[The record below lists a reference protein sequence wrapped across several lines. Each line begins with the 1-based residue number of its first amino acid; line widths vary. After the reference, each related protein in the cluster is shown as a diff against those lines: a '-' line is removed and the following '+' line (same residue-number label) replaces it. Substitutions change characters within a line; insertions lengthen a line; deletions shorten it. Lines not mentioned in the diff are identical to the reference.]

1 MGSFPTVCIIFRPEF
16 QNLLLQTWQAIP
28 LLHLWTIFPQD
39 IVVYCS
45 GSCSPASFCRFFNK
59 CSWQCQHSI
68 GVQYIPLVAA
78 FSYTLITRQHHCCEL
93 LACQLLCWSVFIPCN
108 YLAASTCQLD
118 WTERVHVFLLIDVSL
133 ILLSPR
139 YWIPLVVNF
148 LWWHWAHP
156 SQQIIHCLLEFGH
169 NMNMIFF
176 NETFP
181 FLSEHRNVKC
191 SLFFHFFSSIGPFHF
206 NNALSIHYC
215 IRCST

>member
-1 MGSFPTVCIIFRPEF
+1 MKMKDQLLIYNNNLRSVSIIGKFFTDNMFFHWTSNLLNTCLFRLCLYPVSMGSFPTVCIIFRPEF

-45 GSCSPASFCRFFNK
+45 GSCSPAYFCRFFNK

-68 GVQYIPLVAA
+68 GVQYIPLVAT

-93 LACQLLCWSVFIPCN
+93 LACQFLCWSVFIPCN

-139 YWIPLVVNF
+139 Y
-148 LWWHWAHP
+148 
-156 SQQIIHCLLEFGH
+156 
-169 NMNMIFF
+169 
-176 NETFP
+176 
-181 FLSEHRNVKC
+181 
-191 SLFFHFFSSIGPFHF
+191 
-206 NNALSIHYC
+206 
-215 IRCST
+215 